1 MAKATTPA
9 ASAKKAVA
17 PKAPAPKA
25 VRVVK
30 PVKMKAEPQSDTI
43 KDKANDFVKN
53 ASDKARDYATTG
65 KDKATMALGGLG
77 TFVEDIARSVDDN
90 LGSQYGDYA
99 RKAASAVNDAADTLK
114 NKSVDDIVGDTRKF
128 VREKPAIAIG
138 AAAVV
143 GFLLTR
149 LFKAGSA
156 DKDA

>member
-1 MAKATTPA
+1 MAKASTLAAKTKPA
-9 ASAKKAVA
+9 TKA
-17 PKAPAPKA
+17 APAPKA
-25 VRVVK
+25 PRAVK
-30 PVKMKAEPQSDTI
+30 PVKMVADTQGETL

-53 ASDKARDYATTG
+53 AGDKARDYANAG
-65 KDKATMALGGLG
+65 KDKATDALGGLG
-77 TFVEDIARSVDDN
+77 TFVDDIARSVDEN
-90 LGSQYGDYA
+90 LGPQFGDYA
-99 RKAASAVNDAADTLK
+99 RKAAGAVNDAADTLK

-128 VREKPAIAIG
+128 VREKPAVAIG

>member
-1 MAKATTPA
+1 MAKAPSPAIKAKPA
-9 ASAKKAVA
+9 AKSPAA
-17 PKAPAPKA
+17 PRAS
-25 VRVVK
+25 RVVK
-30 PVKMKAEPQSDTI
+30 PVKMVAEPQSETL

-53 ASDKARDYATTG
+53 AGDKARDYATTG

-77 TFVEDIARSVDDN
+77 TFVDDIARSVDEN
-90 LGSQYGDYA
+90 IGSQYGDYA
-99 RKAASAVNDAADTLK
+99 RKAASVVNDAADTLK
-114 NKSVDDIVGDTRKF
+114 KKSVDDLVGDTRKF

-143 GFLLTR
+143 GFMLTR